1 MLTARRIN
9 ETELAK
15 VMELFRIAF
24 EFPEANPKD
33 NDTMLAELRA
43 NPDSRHSKYAL
54 EKWAAFD
61 EEGNMAAWIGGARFT
76 ARFDGHEFPMSGIG
90 GVSSLPQYRRQGGI
104 RLCFEQQLRDNY
116 DDGVVLS
123 YLFPFSTQFYG
134 KFGYEPTGKVCYYTI
149 PLRAIDLDKTVGG
162 YVKPLYKGD
171 RKADI
176 IKVYNDYTKNCNF
189 SCVRDEEDW
198 ARFDKHDMSQNG
210 QYIYVWYNDA
220 GEAKGVLGF
229 RKEKDE
235 TEKFNLQADRL
246 MFWFSDAEGLRG
258 LLQFARGYE
267 TYYRNLVVK
276 LPYDF
281 PIYAYVREWAIYPQ
295 KCMTYSMGMARA
307 INVQKVLE
315 AAAYRGDGAL
325 KIAVEDKYLPEN
337 NKTFAVEFK
346 DGKATSVTTTEDA
359 ADISLPINI
368 FSKFIFGDPDAPNI
382 EHYPGVKVN
391 CCKEALAKVFYQKK
405 LFILDSF

>member
-9 ETELAK
+9 ESELAK
-15 VMELFRIAF
+15 TIELFRIAF
-24 EFPEANPKD
+24 EFPDPNAKD
-33 NDTMLAELRA
+33 NDTMVEELRA
-43 NPDSRHSKYAL
+43 NPDSKHTKYAL

-61 EEGNMAAWIGGARFT
+61 EEGNMAAWIGGARFI
-76 ARFDGHEFPMSGIG
+76 ARFDGHTFPMSGIG

-116 DDGVVLS
+116 NDGVVLS
-123 YLFPFSTQFYG
+123 YLFPFSTKFYG

-149 PLRAIDLDKTVGG
+149 PLRAIDPDNSIGG
-162 YVKPLYKGD
+162 FVKPLYMGD
-171 RKADI
+171 RKEDI
-176 IKVYNDYTKNCNF
+176 IKVYNDYTKEYNF
-189 SCVRDEEDW
+189 ACVRDEEDW
-198 ARFDKHDMSQNG
+198 KRFDKHDMSKNG

-258 LLQFARGYE
+258 LLQFARGFE

-281 PIYAYVREWAIYPQ
+281 PLFAYVREWAIYPQ
-295 KCMTYSMGMARA
+295 KCMTYSMGMGRV

-315 AAAYRGDGAL
+315 AAKYQGDGDIR
-325 KIAVEDKYLPEN
+325 IAIQDTCLEEN
-337 NKTFAVEFK
+337 NKTFAIEFK
-346 DGKATSVTTTEDA
+346 DGKAVSVTTTNAD
-359 ADISLPINI
+359 ADISLSINM
-368 FSKFIFGDPDAPNI
+368 FSKFIFGDPDAKNI
-382 EHYPGVKVN
+382 ECYPGVKVN
-391 CCKEALAKVFYQKK
+391 CCKEKLSKVFYQKK
-405 LFILDSF
+405 LLILDSF